1 MATIVTPDTILRWHR
16 RLIAAKW
23 THPARRRVGGPGIMK
38 EHRALNLRMAD
49 DNPSWGYCRIQG
61 ELRKLDHR
69 VARSTIAK
77 TPKEHGI

>member
-1 MATIVTPDTILRWHR
+1 
-16 RLIAAKW
+16 
-23 THPARRRVGGPGIMK
+23 MK